1 MALTKVTG
9 QVIKNTTDVTVGVLT
24 VTNTLAVGGT
34 VSIGGTLTY
43 EDVTNIDSVGLIT
56 ARNGIVVGSGITL
69 SKDGDGFFTGIVT
82 ATFAGDGTNLTGV
95 ASTDNIR
102 TNTNATFLQNI
113 NVSGSTTTGSLVSS
127 GAISGT
133 TGTFTGDVDIAA
145 HIKHT
150 GDTDTKISFD
160 TNVIHL
166 DTANEE
172 RLRINATGD
181 MGLGTASPQDFL
193 ELSNTTAQKKLA
205 LSKAN
210 SGTAD
215 ENGMWLRFNNYGP
228 GGTARADGTI
238 IGKIHFYASQPTSG
252 NLQDAGAIECRA
264 DGNQTGNNTRS
275 RLSFLTVDS
284 QTATE
289 RMRID
294 KDGKVG
300 INTITPNSKLHILAS
315 NESGILLEDSGTANN
330 APYLEIIAKR
340 TDGNNHQSFS
350 GQVFLARNRTEQKV
364 NSGLKLGTI
373 LFGGNHTDAS
383 KSNIL
388 YAASI
393 AGMSSGDFNS
403 ATDMKTDLVFF
414 TGATGRAPAVSNV
427 SSGDEAMR
435 ITSSG
440 YVRKPLHPNFCA
452 RHTVSASYSAQDIV
466 VYNSVSNNYRRW
478 NIGGHYNTSDGKFTC
493 PVDGIYYFEAQ
504 VMSTGWSNGDY
515 VQDLIFLNSSQGNVS
530 YPRQR
535 RSYFTTDQEANG
547 YLTQSVAGQ
556 VQLAAGQTVWIVIQ
570 RACSV
575 TSESFSYFTGW
586 LVQ

>member
-1 MALTKVTG
+1 MAFTKIAAAGIGSTETVTLHSLE
-9 QVIKNTTDVTVGVLT
+9 VLNNATVGGV
-24 VTNTLAVGGT
+24 
-34 VSIGGTLTY
+34 LTY
-43 EDVTNIDSVGLIT
+43 EDVTNVDSIGIVT
-56 ARNGIVVGSGITL
+56 ARAGVLVGSGITL
-69 SKDGDGFFTGIVT
+69 SKDGDIFATGVTT
-82 ATFAGDGTNLTGV
+82 ATKFVGDGSELTGV

-113 NVSGSTTTGSLVSS
+113 NVSGLTTTGIISAFTNTNGTTDLLTLHADADGTNDGMASIKFVGNAGNHSAFIKGGHMTNGDTILTFHTDDYSS
-127 GAISGT
+127 GFNPEERVRINHVGKVGIGT
-133 TGTFTGDVDIAA
+133 TGSDYALSIREADNNNKFLMLQKNSGQELLQIREDGSN
-145 HIKHT
+145 HIIIDGSHAS
-150 GDTDTKISFD
+150 GEL
-160 TNVIHL
+160 HL
-166 DTANEE
+166 YTAGSE
-172 RLRINATGD
+172 RLRIST
-181 MGLGTASPQDFL
+181 
-193 ELSNTTAQKKLA
+193 
-205 LSKAN
+205 
-210 SGTAD
+210 
-215 ENGMWLRFNNYGP
+215 
-228 GGTARADGTI
+228 
-238 IGKIHFYASQPTSG
+238 
-252 NLQDAGAIECRA
+252 
-264 DGNQTGNNTRS
+264 
-275 RLSFLTVDS
+275 
-284 QTATE
+284 
-289 RMRID
+289 
-294 KDGKVG
+294 DGKVG
-300 INTITPNSKLHILAS
+300 INTITPNSKLHILAT
-315 NESGILLEDSGTANN
+315 NESGILIEDSSTGNN
-330 APYLEIIAKR
+330 APYLEIIGKR

-350 GQVFLARNRTEQKV
+350 GQVFLARNRTEQKI

-414 TGATGRAPAVSNV
+414 TGATGRAPTVANV

-452 RHTVSASYSAQDIV
+452 RHSGSSTAYSAQDIV
-466 VYNSVSNNYRRW
+466 IYNSVSNNYRRW
-478 NIGGHYNTSDGKFTC
+478 NIGGHYDTSTGKFTA

-504 VMSTGWSNGDY
+504 VMTIGWNNGDY

-547 YLTQSVAGQ
+547 YLVQSVAGQ
-556 VQLAAGQTVWIVIQ
+556 AQLSAGNTVWIVIQ

-575 TSESFSYFTGW
+575 SSESFSYFTGW

>member
-69 SKDGDGFFTGIVT
+69 SKDGDGFFTGVIT
-82 ATFAGDGTNLTGV
+82 ATSYSGIDLSNVTGAQGDF
-95 ASTDNIR
+95 S
-102 TNTNATFLQNI
+102 
-113 NVSGSTTTGSLVSS
+113 
-127 GAISGT
+127 
-133 TGTFTGDVDIAA
+133 IADK
-145 HIKHT
+145 IVHT
-150 GDTDTKISFD
+150 GDTDTVIRFPDADTITAETAGTERFRISSAGNIGINATSPNTELEIQSATDPKIRLQSQESG
-160 TNVIHL
+160 NKRL
-166 DTANEE
+166 DLYVDGGEAVGTIAADQSSSQLAFRTAGTE
-172 RLRINATGD
+172 RLRINASGRLGINETSPD
-181 MGLGTASPQDFL
+181 QILHIKDSNPFLELEGTASSSGDTGIFL
-193 ELSNTTAQKKLA
+193 NANGNHWLVRADNNGSSNTFSIKSGDTSSSTHRLMI
-205 LSKAN
+205 N
-210 SGTAD
+210 S
-215 ENGMWLRFNNYGP
+215 
-228 GGTARADGTI
+228 
-238 IGKIHFYASQPTSG
+238 SG
-252 NLQDAGAIECRA
+252 
-264 DGNQTGNNTRS
+264 S
-275 RLSFLTVDS
+275 
-284 QTATE
+284 
-289 RMRID
+289 
-294 KDGKVG
+294 VG

-315 NESGILLEDSGTANN
+315 NESGILLEDSSTGNN

-414 TGATGRAPAVSNV
+414 TGATGRAPTVANV

-452 RHTVSASYSAQDIV
+452 RHTVGASYSAQDVV

-478 NIGGHYNTSDGKFTC
+478 NIGGHYNTSTGKFTA

-504 VMSTGWSNGDY
+504 VMTTGWSNGDY
-515 VQDLIFLNSSQGNVS
+515 VQDLIFLNSSQGNIS

-547 YLTQSVAGQ
+547 YLTQSCAGQ
-556 VQLAAGQTVWIVIQ
+556 AQLSAGHTVWIQ
-570 RACSV
+570 LNRATSV
-575 TSESFSYFTGW
+575 SSESFSYFTGW